1 MCAHTYL
8 KSYSDFKSKSFFKEM
23 NSFLYFLKCFTT
35 SHSSTKKGIIHI
47 QNILNVF
54 YLWGSAA
61 NENTFIINMA
71 SISKQKS
78 IPKTFNG

>member
-1 MCAHTYL
+1 MFYRFPQFH
-8 KSYSDFKSKSFFKEM
+8 
-23 NSFLYFLKCFTT
+23 
-35 SHSSTKKGIIHI
+35 KKGIIHV

-71 SISKQKS
+71 SILKQKS